1 MSFDEM
7 WGQARSN
14 ATARHHSSMQLN
26 QLASSGGGGGH
37 GGDSDYTVTSSDLKS
52 VGNEAQELFHSLERD
67 AFHAGTQTGKAYND
81 LINDG
86 FSTGLALSSAWD
98 TWRSQA
104 EALLSACAHIHNHL
118 EDTVITHKKHE
129 EFLVTNLSVE
139 QLDKH
144 FK

>member
-7 WGQARSN
+7 WGQARSK
-14 ATARHHSSMQLN
+14 AAARQHSSMELN
-26 QLASSGGGGGH
+26 QLAASGGGGG
-37 GGDSDYTVTSSDLKS
+37 GSDYTVTSPDLKA
-52 VGNEAQELFHSLERD
+52 VGNEAQELYHHLETD
-67 AFHAGTQTGKAYND
+67 AFHAGAQTGTASTD
-81 LINDG
+81 LTDDG
-86 FSTGLALSSAWD
+86 FKTGLALYSAWD

-129 EFLVTNLSVE
+129 EVLVTNLSVE
-139 QLDKH
+139 DIDKH